1 MSDTPPI
8 RLEQGTAL
16 SLLWETADDLRQSAA
31 DLHAAADAHAMS
43 TFAFLRDMADGG
55 APDPSGL
62 LRTRGQL
69 EALLDQLSE
78 RADLEAAH
86 LAELRVALTP
96 PDLTDE
102 LEARA
107 LATLQERYRRRGAEP
122 LPEDPRPV
130 EGGE

>member
-43 TFAFLRDMADGG
+43 TFAFLRDVADGG

-86 LAELRVALTP
+86 LAELRVALAP

-107 LATLQERYRRRGAEP
+107 LATFQERYRRRGAEP

>member
-62 LRTRGQL
+62 LRTRGQF

-86 LAELRVALTP
+86 LAELRIALTP

-107 LATLQERYRRRGAEP
+107 LATFQERYRRRGADP
-122 LPEDPRPV
+122 LPEDPRPD
-130 EGGE
+130 GAGE

>member
-16 SLLWETADDLRQSAA
+16 SLLWEAADDLRQSAA

-107 LATLQERYRRRGAEP
+107 LATFQERYRRRGAEP